1 MVSTKFVVSAN
12 AKTTQRPSTS
22 SPGVEALGVGSMAVV
37 ATLIFQTKIAE
48 SQLKI
53 ASIVFLLFMLLLI
66 KIRKQK
72 AANTCQVIVEVLP
85 LGVQVSR
92 MQRARPVRPPLFI
105 PRDVILD
112 VIVNEVIL
120 AHKVVSVVLFRI
132 LKTDAV
138 QGIRDADE
146 RPPISTLMKKGYIHL
161 VPAFP
166 GVQMSFAE
174 CYKMRKELSAALGM
188 K

>member
-37 ATLIFQTKIAE
+37 ATLIFQTKTAE

-53 ASIVFLLFMLLLI
+53 ASIFFLLFMLLLI

-72 AANTCQVIVEVLP
+72 AANTCKVIVEVLP

-105 PRDVILD
+105 PRDVIL
-112 VIVNEVIL
+112 
-120 AHKVVSVVLFRI
+120 SVVLFRI

-138 QGIRDADE
+138 QAIRDADE
-146 RPPISTLMKKGYIHL
+146 RPPISTLMKKGCIHL

-174 CYKMRKELSAALGM
+174 CHNMRNELSAALGM

>member
-1 MVSTKFVVSAN
+1 
-12 AKTTQRPSTS
+12 
-22 SPGVEALGVGSMAVV
+22 
-37 ATLIFQTKIAE
+37 
-48 SQLKI
+48 
-53 ASIVFLLFMLLLI
+53 
-66 KIRKQK
+66 
-72 AANTCQVIVEVLP
+72 
-85 LGVQVSR
+85 

-174 CYKMRKELSAALGM
+174 CYNMRKELSAALGM